1 MKKVL
6 HLDDERI
13 SHLLVHKMTE
23 NNALSW
29 QIKDSYFWKEAL
41 HLIEGESFDLILADV
56 HLQQHEQVW
65 TLLEAMQ
72 RRKKNT
78 PVVLVTAMACEATLR
93 EAQRFNNI
101 RAVIEKPLPAT
112 LLPQINQWLN

>member
-13 SHLLVHKMTE
+13 SHFVVHQMRHH
-23 NNALSW
+23 AGLAW

-41 HLIEGESFDLILADV
+41 DLLERERFDLILADV
-56 HLQQHEQVW
+56 HLQHHEQVW
-65 TLLEAMQ
+65 LLLEGMQ
-72 RRKKNT
+72 RRQQHT
-78 PVVLVTAMACEATLR
+78 PVVLVTGLACEATLR